1 MKAAIPYK
9 VLYFLRLYISE
20 YLLVSECLILEIYS
34 KYNLYFSKQFTKCC
48 FKLWFYNAIKTMGK
62 RKEEDDTF
70 LRKNKENSK
79 EPSSSTI
86 STEASINDDSNEET
100 LNINQ
105 QLQKIDET

>member
-1 MKAAIPYK
+1 M
-9 VLYFLRLYISE
+9 
-20 YLLVSECLILEIYS
+20 LL
-34 KYNLYFSKQFTKCC
+34 KQWANEKKKMIHFYEKTK
-48 FKLWFYNAIKTMGK
+48 
-62 RKEEDDTF
+62 
-70 LRKNKENSK
+70 KNKTVLGQNSK